1 MERKFLGNVALFLL
15 LLSGLFTISAW
26 AQTTDEGSGPSEQPS
41 APMEMGQPQ
50 SAPPP
55 PPQAGQ
61 PDSRLSPVGALSKT
75 LRWSKK
81 LSPADP
87 LARVQRKSIR
97 ASVA

>member
-61 PDSRLSPVGALSKT
+61 PPQPGQGPQQGPPMEPEAQPGG
-75 LRWSKK
+75 
-81 LSPADP
+81 PAC
-87 LARVQRKSIR
+87 LL
-97 ASVA
+97 